1 MTDASEL
8 ANMMLRWEEQ
18 KRLLDVLEEAIRASV
33 LEIGQTQTVG
43 NVRASYS
50 AGRKQYDYEEAA
62 TGHPM
67 VSDTT
72 VGLFTKTRTTA
83 TIDWRGICKHAG
95 IEGDELPFTQ
105 GKPSVTIKL
114 L

>member
-8 ANMMLRWEEQ
+8 AKMMLRWEQ
-18 KRLLDVLEEAIRASV
+18 QIRALDELEAAIRDSV

-72 VGLFTKTRTTA
+72 VGLFTKTRITT
-83 TIDWRGICKHAG
+83 TIDWRAICKHAG